1 MKLRSLL
8 LLGAVLCG
16 ARPTWSD
23 STAPAGLP
31 HEVPTTDICMN
42 PTDSSDLVSA
52 NFSESSSGR
61 CDSFSLYAGQQLEKE
76 RTRDNLPIAPTPVS
90 LRLTEPTCL
99 TVLGSGMLALG
110 TLGFR
115 RRRAAPSAATVD
127 TETYVGGSLNQT
139 ARIAKLRQECDS
151 NPVRM
156 MVGN

>member
-23 STAPAGLP
+23 STAPAAFS
-31 HEVPTTDICMN
+31 HEVATTDICMN
-42 PTDSSDLVSA
+42 PTGSSDLLSA
-52 NFSESSSGR
+52 NFSEPSSGR
-61 CDSFSLYAGQQLEKE
+61 CDSFSFYAGQQLEKE
-76 RTRDNLPIAPTPVS
+76 RERDNLPIAPTPEAASVP

-127 TETYVGGSLNQT
+127 TETYVGGSLDQT
-139 ARIAKLRQECDS
+139 ARIARLSRSATAIQLE
-151 NPVRM
+151 
-156 MVGN
+156 

>member
-23 STAPAGLP
+23 SMAPAGLP
-31 HEVPTTDICMN
+31 REVPTTDICMN
-42 PTDSSDLVSA
+42 STDSSDLVSA
-52 NFSESSSGR
+52 NFSEPSSGR
-61 CDSFSLYAGQQLEKE
+61 CDSFSLYAGQRLEKE
-76 RTRDNLPIAPTPVS
+76 RARKNLPIAPTPEAVPVS

-127 TETYVGGSLNQT
+127 TETYVGGSLDQT
-139 ARIAKLRQECDS
+139 ARIAKLSRSATAIQLE
-151 NPVRM
+151 
-156 MVGN
+156 